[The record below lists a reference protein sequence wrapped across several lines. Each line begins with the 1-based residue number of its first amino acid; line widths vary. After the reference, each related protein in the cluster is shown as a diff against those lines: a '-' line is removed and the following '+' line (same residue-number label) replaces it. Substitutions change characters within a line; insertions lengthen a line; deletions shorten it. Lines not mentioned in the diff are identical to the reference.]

1 MGRTFGGDASAMA
14 TAPSDN
20 ERLSYRELADRLG
33 VSPDAARMKAK
44 RRVKAG
50 LWRIIPGNHPSDR
63 VLVEVPSNDL
73 SVRASRVGTVHPAR
87 TPEQIPEQAT
97 NNIAERLLDE
107 LAAARARNDHLTDKL
122 IEAKDVLG
130 IAYDKLITLNQ
141 ELVSARIELIA
152 AKDEVVA
159 MKDEVVAAKG
169 AHQRDA
175 VDLTAAEMR
184 EMGTKV
190 ELERALADLAAS
202 EKRAVDQEKN
212 KKRVWGLFRRKSPSR
227 RG

>member
-1 MGRTFGGDASAMA
+1 
-14 TAPSDN
+14 
-20 ERLSYRELADRLG
+20 
-33 VSPDAARMKAK
+33 MKAK
-44 RRVKAG
+44 RKVKAG

-73 SVRASRVGTVHPAR
+73 GVRASRVGTVHPAR

-122 IEAKDVLG
+122 FEAKDVLG
-130 IAYDKLITLNQ
+130 TAYDKLITLNQ

-152 AKDEVVA
+152 AKDELIA
-159 MKDEVVAAKG
+159 TKDEVVAAKE

-175 VDLTAAEMR
+175 VELAAAEMR
-184 EMGTKV
+184 EMGTKA
-190 ELERALADLAAS
+190 ELERALTDVAVL
-202 EKRAVDQEKN
+202 KRQLTAEQ
-212 KKRVWGLFRRKSPSR
+212 RPWWRRR
-227 RG
+227 

>member
-1 MGRTFGGDASAMA
+1 MA

-20 ERLSYRELADRLG
+20 EQLSYRELADRLG

-44 RRVKAG
+44 RKVKAG

-63 VLVEVPSNDL
+63 VLVEVPANDL
-73 SVRASRVGTVHPAR
+73 SVRASRLGTVHPAR

-97 NNIAERLLDE
+97 NNNIAERLLDE

-130 IAYDKLITLNQ
+130 TAYGKLITLNQ
-141 ELVSARIELIA
+141 ELVSARVELIAAKDKLIA

-159 MKDEVVAAKG
+159 AKES
-169 AHQRDA
+169 HQRDA

-184 EMGTKV
+184 EMGTKA
-190 ELERALADLAAS
+190 ELERALLGIAAL
-202 EKRAVDQEKN
+202 KRQIAS
-212 KKRVWGLFRRKSPSR
+212 LRRPWWR
-227 RG
+227 WR

>member
-1 MGRTFGGDASAMA
+1 MA

-20 ERLSYRELADRLG
+20 EQLSYRELADRLG

-44 RRVKAG
+44 RKVNAG

-73 SVRASRVGTVHPAR
+73 SVRASRVGTVHLAR

-107 LAAARARNDHLTDKL
+107 LAAARARNEYLTDRL

-130 IAYDKLITLNQ
+130 TAYDKLITLNQ

-152 AKDEVVA
+152 AKDEMIA
-159 MKDEVVAAKG
+159 TKDEVVEAKG

-175 VDLTAAEMR
+175 VDLAAAEMR
-184 EMGTKV
+184 EMGTKA
-190 ELERALADLAAS
+190 ELERALRDIVALKQKVATA
-202 EKRAVDQEKN
+202 
-212 KKRVWGLFRRKSPSR
+212 RRSWLR
-227 RG
+227 F